1 MAILNSAVSA
11 RLRLPIAAAR
21 RQRRRANAKGDPMS
35 DRNMS
40 DRNERAPYNVL
51 FLCTANSARSI
62 MGEAILNRAGQG
74 RFRAFSAGSHPTGRV
89 HPYAIDLLRKL
100 NYDVPAGRSTR
111 WSDVEGARTPPLDFL
126 CTVWRA

>member
-1 MAILNSAVSA
+1 MAILNSAVRA

-21 RQRRRANAKGDPMS
+21 RQRRRANAKGDPMF

-62 MGEAILNRAGQG
+62 MGEAILNRAAQD
-74 RFRAFSAGSHPTGRV
+74 RVRAFSAGSDPTGGV
-89 HPYAIDLLRKL
+89 HPDALDLLRAL
-100 NYDVPAGRSTR
+100 EYAVA
-111 WSDVEGARTPPLDFL
+111 
-126 CTVWRA
+126 